1 MSRYGTR
8 HDWSNIRS
16 CMHLLQST
24 FNCGEDVVR
33 PIHDISEH
41 ARSSSYGCRSVPFVS
56 LPFTHGVMDELH
68 MML

>member
-1 MSRYGTR
+1 MKTY
-8 HDWSNIRS
+8 
-16 CMHLLQST
+16 
-24 FNCGEDVVR
+24 CGEDVVR
-33 PIHDISEH
+33 PIHEISEH